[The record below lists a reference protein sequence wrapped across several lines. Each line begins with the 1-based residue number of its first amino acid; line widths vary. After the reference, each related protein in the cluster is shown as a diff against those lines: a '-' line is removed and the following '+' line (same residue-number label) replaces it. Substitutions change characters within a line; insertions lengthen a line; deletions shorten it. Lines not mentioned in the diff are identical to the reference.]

1 MKAPDY
7 AVVIRLEQI
16 NYHERDDGEY
26 EEDTR
31 DECLESTIRQSPDHE
46 ENRVEYER
54 ITLKLKGEGLLMKK
68 EGIRLIKAMAYGLG
82 ELKRALVKDGKFA
95 TLDKDGPFI
104 VAEVDYN
111 TIMRNTVSEIA
122 HSMNRKGLLSNDG
135 TEEFIKLAYEEM
147 GIQ

>member
-1 MKAPDY
+1 MVVGKAPDY

-16 NYHERDDGEY
+16 NYYLNDKDEY

-54 ITLKLKGEGLLMKK
+54 IVLKMLGEGLLTKK

-82 ELKRALVKDGKFA
+82 ELKRALVKDGKFT
-95 TLDKDGPFI
+95 TLDEDGSSY
-104 VAEVDYN
+104 EMDYK

-122 HSMNRKGLLSNDG
+122 HSMNRKRLLSNDG

-147 GIQ
+147 KI

>member
-1 MKAPDY
+1 MSGKAPDY

-16 NYHERDDGEY
+16 NYYLNDKDEY

-54 ITLKLKGEGLLMKK
+54 IVLKMTGEGLLMKQ

-82 ELKRALVKDGKFA
+82 ELKRALVKDGKFT
-95 TLDKDGPFI
+95 TLDEDGSSY
-104 VAEVDYN
+104 EMDYK

-122 HSMNRKGLLSNDG
+122 HSMNRKRLLSNDG

-147 GIQ
+147 KI